1 MAGGVQNTKTRGE
14 TLLVS
19 CVMYPHH
26 TQTHLGTTGQASVLK
41 LAVYGFD
48 ETDNETPGHILGLS
62 QTNNFLVS

>member
-1 MAGGVQNTKTRGE
+1 
-14 TLLVS
+14 
-19 CVMYPHH
+19 MYHTTPHH
-26 TQTHLGTTGQASVLK
+26 TKDTPGHWAGLSVSK